1 MTVNVKTWK
10 IEADA
15 YLQMMEA
22 GIIRA
27 SDRVEL
33 FDGKIVEMS
42 PIGNS
47 HAGMVDRIA
56 NVLMLYIKGRAIIRV
71 QNPVRLSELSMPQ
84 PDVAI
89 LHQNDNYYSDTT
101 PGPADIHLL
110 IEVADSS
117 LDYDQDF
124 KLHHYAE
131 AGIRE
136 YWIVDLPQHRLL
148 RYYEASGQEYRHR
161 EIIQVH
167 QSVTLRDFDLEIP
180 ALELLGPT
188 PE

>member
-56 NVLMLYIKGRAIIRV
+56 NVLMLYIKGRAIFAYKTR
-71 QNPVRLSELSMPQ
+71 
-84 PDVAI
+84 
-89 LHQNDNYYSDTT
+89 
-101 PGPADIHLL
+101 
-110 IEVADSS
+110 
-117 LDYDQDF
+117 
-124 KLHHYAE
+124 
-131 AGIRE
+131 
-136 YWIVDLPQHRLL
+136 
-148 RYYEASGQEYRHR
+148 SGYPNFPCP
-161 EIIQVH
+161 
-167 QSVTLRDFDLEIP
+167 S
-180 ALELLGPT
+180 PT
-188 PE
+188 